1 MTCRNRQERARIV
14 IRALNDTA
22 RKAGMRLVAEGI
34 ETTDEQDLLVSL
46 GCVIGQGFFY
56 GRPMRISELL
66 TMLNVEDYNEPRKLT
81 LY

>member
-1 MTCRNRQERARIV
+1 
-14 IRALNDTA
+14 
-22 RKAGMRLVAEGI
+22 MRLVAEGI